1 MKELKTAVS
10 RGQDPE
16 KIHNSGEYLK
26 MLAELHELEAK
37 AINQFFKFAET
48 GSLEDLEALK
58 KTIEAHGP
66 ACDRMFKERKALIH
80 PFHEAKRRLLI
91 NVLYSVDESA
101 LGNIEYM
108 MKEMRKEAAE
118 CKQR

>member
-37 AINQFFKFAET
+37 IINLFFKFAET

-58 KTIEAHGP
+58 KTMEPHFDNWRKMMRTQMGIINRFDGLKRTLCADVLFLTTASACETCDKIE
-66 ACDRMFKERKALIH
+66 
-80 PFHEAKRRLLI
+80 
-91 NVLYSVDESA
+91 N
-101 LGNIEYM
+101 
-108 MKEMRKEAAE
+108 EMRMEAEE
-118 CKQR
+118 CTK